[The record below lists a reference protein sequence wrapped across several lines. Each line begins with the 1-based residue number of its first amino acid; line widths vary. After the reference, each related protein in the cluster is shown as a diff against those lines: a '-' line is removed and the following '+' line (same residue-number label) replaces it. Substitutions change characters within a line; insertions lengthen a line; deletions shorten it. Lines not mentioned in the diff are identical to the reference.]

1 MLVKKNYLL
10 LVSSENEGGIDK
22 TSIFQLQFG
31 CTCFHNFLATQS
43 SFPANKRVIK
53 APLLEV
59 MKQKTLSMHVY
70 IFALT
75 ISVLQ

>member
-1 MLVKKNYLL
+1 MLVKKKYLL

-59 MKQKTLSMHVY
+59 MKQKTLSMHVC
-70 IFALT
+70 IFLH
-75 ISVLQ
+75 

>member
-53 APLLEV
+53 APCWR
-59 MKQKTLSMHVY
+59 
-70 IFALT
+70 
-75 ISVLQ
+75 

>member
-1 MLVKKNYLL
+1 ML

-31 CTCFHNFLATQS
+31 CTCFHNFLATLS

-53 APLLEV
+53 APLLEL
-59 MKQKTLSMHVY
+59 MKQKNTINARVY